1 MIAVLD
7 GFANLGLVRIE
18 GERLS
23 RQVSE
28 ILGF

>member
-7 GFANLGLVRIE
+7 GSANLGLVRIE
-18 GERLS
+18 VERLS
-23 RQVSE
+23 RQVWE